1 MAVAKPRNLQI
12 VMFPFMGQ
20 GHIIPFVAL
29 ALRLEKMM
37 MKNRDDHH
45 LKTII
50 SLVNTPLNIP
60 KIRSKLPPES
70 SIRLIELPF
79 NSSDHGLPHD
89 AENFDSLPYSLVI
102 SLLEASRSL
111 REPFRDLLTKIL
123 KEGDDGQ
130 SSVMVIAD
138 FFFGW
143 IGKVCKEIGVSSAIF
158 SASGAFGLGCYRSV
172 WINLPHKET
181 KHDQFLLHDFPE
193 AGEIEKTQLNFFML
207 QADGNDDWS
216 VFMKKNIPGWS
227 DFDGFL
233 FNTVAEIDQIG
244 LSYFRRITGVPVWPV
259 GPVLLSRDKKAVGSR
274 SMEEGVKS
282 WLDSKPDHSV
292 VYVCFG
298 SMNSISQ
305 THMLELAMALESSEK
320 NFIWV
325 VRPPIGAEV
334 NKEFEMK
341 EYLPEGF
348 EERIK
353 RSERGV
359 IVKKWAP
366 QVDIL
371 SHKATCVFLSHCGW
385 NSILESLSHG
395 VPLLGWPMAGEQF
408 FNSILIE
415 KHIGVSVEV
424 TRGKKCDIKCDEIV
438 SKIKL
443 VMEESEVG
451 REIRKKA
458 KEVKEL
464 VRRAMEDGVNGS
476 SVIGLKEF
484 IDQAMVKK
492 EKN

>member
-1 MAVAKPRNLQI
+1 MAVSKPRNLQI

-37 MKNRDDHH
+37 KNSVDTHH
-45 LKTII
+45 LKPTI

-60 KIRSKLPPES
+60 KLRSNLPPES

-89 AENFDSLPYSLVI
+89 AENFDALSYSLVI

-111 REPFRDLLTKIL
+111 REPFRDLLKKIL
-123 KEGDDGQ
+123 KEGDDGE

-138 FFFGW
+138 FFLGW
-143 IGKVCKEIGVSSAIF
+143 IGKVCQEVGVSSVIF
-158 SASGAFGLGCYRSV
+158 SASGPFGLGCYRSV
-172 WINLPHKET
+172 WLNLPQKET
-181 KHDQFLLHDFPE
+181 EHDRFLLHDFQE
-193 AGEIEKTQLNFFML
+193 AGEIEKTQLNPFML
-207 QADGNDDWS
+207 EADGNDDWS

-233 FNTVAEIDQIG
+233 FNTVAEIDQMG
-244 LSYFRRITGVPVWPV
+244 LSYFSRITSVPVWPV
-259 GPVLLSRDKKAVGSR
+259 GPVLFSPDKKPAGSR
-274 SMEEGVKS
+274 STEEAVS
-282 WLDSKPDHSV
+282 AWLDSKPDHSV

-305 THMLELAMALESSEK
+305 TNMLELAMALESSEK

-325 VRPPIGAEV
+325 VRPPIGAEA
-334 NKEFEMK
+334 NREFDMK
-341 EYLPEGF
+341 EYLPGGF

-353 RSERGV
+353 RSERGL
-359 IVKKWAP
+359 IVTKWAP
-366 QVDIL
+366 QVVIL
-371 SHKATCVFLSHCGW
+371 SHKATSVFFSHCGW
-385 NSILESLSHG
+385 NSILESISQG
-395 VPLLGWPMAGEQF
+395 VPILGWPMAGEQF
-408 FNSILIE
+408 FNSILME
-415 KHIGVSVEV
+415 KHIGVSIEV
-424 TRGKKCDIKCDEIV
+424 ARGKKCDIKCDEIV

-451 REIRKKA
+451 IEIRKKA

-464 VRRAMEDGVNGS
+464 VRIATEDGAKGS
-476 SVIGLKEF
+476 SLVGLEEF
-484 IDQAMVKK
+484 LGQAMVKK

>member
-1 MAVAKPRNLQI
+1 MAISKPRNLEI
-12 VMFPFMGQ
+12 VMFPFMAQ

-29 ALRLEKMM
+29 ALRLEKML
-37 MKNRDDHH
+37 KTKDDTH
-45 LKTII
+45 LKTTI

-60 KIRSKLPPES
+60 KLRSNLPPES

-102 SLLEASRSL
+102 SLFEASRSL
-111 REPFRDLLTKIL
+111 REPFIELLRKIL
-123 KEGDDGQ
+123 KEGDDGE
-130 SSVMVIAD
+130 SSIMVISD
-138 FFFGW
+138 FFLGW
-143 IGKVCKEIGVSSAIF
+143 IGKVCKDVGVPSVIF

-181 KHDQFLLHDFPE
+181 EHDRFLLHDFPE
-193 AGEIEKTQLNFFML
+193 AGEIEKTQLNSFML
-207 QADGNDDWS
+207 EADGSDDWS
-216 VFMKKNIPGWS
+216 VFMKKNMSGWA

-233 FNTVAEIDQIG
+233 FNTVAEIDQVG

-259 GPVLLSRDKKAVGSR
+259 GPVLFSPDRKSAGSR
-274 SMEEGVKS
+274 STEEAVRA

-292 VYVCFG
+292 LYVCFG

-325 VRPPIGAEV
+325 VRPPIGAEA
-334 NKEFEMK
+334 NREFEMK

-353 RSERGV
+353 MSERGF

-371 SHKATCVFLSHCGW
+371 SHKATSVFFSHCGW
-385 NSILESLSHG
+385 NSILESISQG

-408 FNSILIE
+408 FNSILME
-415 KHIGVSVEV
+415 KHIGVSIEV
-424 TRGKKCDIKCDEIV
+424 ARGKKCDIKCDEIV
-438 SKIKL
+438 SNIKL

-464 VRRAMEDGVNGS
+464 VRRATEDGANGS
-476 SVIGLKEF
+476 SLIGLEEF
-484 IDQAMVKK
+484 LGQAMVKK
-492 EKN
+492 EKI

>member
-1 MAVAKPRNLQI
+1 M
-12 VMFPFMGQ
+12 
-20 GHIIPFVAL
+20 
-29 ALRLEKMM
+29 
-37 MKNRDDHH
+37 
-45 LKTII
+45 
-50 SLVNTPLNIP
+50 S
-60 KIRSKLPPES
+60 
-70 SIRLIELPF
+70 
-79 NSSDHGLPHD
+79 
-89 AENFDSLPYSLVI
+89 
-102 SLLEASRSL
+102 
-111 REPFRDLLTKIL
+111 KIL
-123 KEGDDGQ
+123 KEEDDGQ
-130 SSVMVIAD
+130 SSVVVIGD
-138 FFFGW
+138 FFLGW
-143 IGKVCKEIGVSSAIF
+143 IGKVCKEVGVSSVIF
-158 SASGAFGLGCYRSV
+158 SASGAFGLGCYRSI
-172 WINLPHKET
+172 WLNLPHKET
-181 KHDQFLLHDFPE
+181 KQDQFLLHDFPE
-193 AGEIEKTQLNFFML
+193 AGEIEKTQLNSFML
-207 QADGNDDWS
+207 EADGSDDWS

-244 LSYFRRITGVPVWPV
+244 LSYFRRITVVPVWSV
-259 GPVLLSRDKKAVGSR
+259 GPVLHSPDKKAGTKST
-274 SMEEGVKS
+274 EEAVKA
-282 WLDSKPDHSV
+282 WLDSKPNHSV

-334 NKEFEMK
+334 KSEFDVN

-348 EERIK
+348 EERMK
-353 RSERGV
+353 RSGRGL
-359 IVKKWAP
+359 IVKRWAP

-408 FNSILIE
+408 FNSILME

-424 TRGKKCDIKCDEIV
+424 ARGKRCDIKCDEIV

-443 VMEESEVG
+443 VMEETEVG

-464 VRRAMEDGVNGS
+464 VRRAVEDGVNGS
-476 SVIGLKEF
+476 SVIGLEEF
-484 IDQAMVKK
+484 LGQAMA
-492 EKN
+492 KNE